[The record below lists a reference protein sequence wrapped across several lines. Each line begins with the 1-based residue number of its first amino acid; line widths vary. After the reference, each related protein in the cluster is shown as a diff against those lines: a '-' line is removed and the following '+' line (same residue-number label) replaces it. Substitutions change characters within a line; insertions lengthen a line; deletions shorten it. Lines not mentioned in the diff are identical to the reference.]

1 MNQDVNKILE
11 NEIKEIITLYN
22 HKNFEEALSLSN
34 KLINREKEVPFLLNL
49 NGLIN
54 LSLEKWQKAIIVFKK
69 AIDCDNNFVEA
80 FNNLGVAYS
89 HLGEHDEAVEHYTKA
104 IKIKKDYSN
113 GYNNL
118 ASHYDDLGQYNDA
131 AKYYIAALKFNPK
144 HPQAQNNLI
153 HLMNFYQA
161 RDFEEN
167 TIIETNKK
175 IKEMNSNISIYN
187 NIKIG
192 DMSEYFLKINQIIKN
207 NLKTLSFN
215 DTQIFRRNN
224 YDLNCN
230 RHFKVFN
237 KFNVIP
243 KYCFSCFKIQIE
255 LKTVTQ
261 LFKLFFIFDQLKL
274 PSDNIRK
281 CFIELRPGIPGT
293 YKGLIYCASMDEAR
307 DVFSILSPY
316 IQKFIKND
324 LHIAIKRGCT
334 EFDLAF
340 PGYKDTSN
348 LDKVSFNNEWEQF
361 EKITDIEIKN
371 GSKKGKKVFNRT
383 LSGTCIGDVLIMNNW
398 LNYAKLI
405 GDETYNDISN
415 EMFNSQYI
423 YNIVKKRDTKN

>member
-1 MNQDVNKILE
+1 MNHNINNPLE
-11 NEIKEIITLYN
+11 KEIKEIISLYN
-22 HKNFEEALSLSN
+22 YKNFEEALILSN
-34 KLINREKEVPFLLNL
+34 KLINRENDVPFLLNL

-54 LSLEKWQKAIIVFKK
+54 LSLEKWEKAVIVFKK
-69 AIDCDNNFVEA
+69 AIECNSNFVEA

-89 HLGEHDEAVEHYTKA
+89 HLGEHDKAVEYYTKA
-104 IKIKKDYSN
+104 IEIKKDYSN

-118 ASHYDDLGQYNDA
+118 ASHYDDLGQYSDA
-131 AKYYIAALKFNPK
+131 VKYYINALKFNPE

-153 HLMNFYQA
+153 HLMNFYQS
-161 RDFEEN
+161 RDFEDN
-167 TIIETNKK
+167 PIIKTNKE
-175 IKEMNSNISIYN
+175 IKEMDSNISIYD
-187 NIKIG
+187 NIKTKEI
-192 DMSEYFLKINQIIKN
+192 SRYFFKINQIIEDKLKN
-207 NLKTLSFN
+207 LSFF

-224 YDLNCN
+224 YDLKCD

-274 PSDNIRK
+274 PKDNIRK